1 MIVKRLRL
9 TNFLAHENREFT
21 FNQPIIV
28 ICGNNG
34 KGKSSIFQAI
44 TLALFKQQERG
55 NLDDLITYGKDWCE
69 VELEFVIGDD
79 NYLVRYEKKRSQTP
93 VHTLSKNNQV
103 ITETTTAT
111 VNYIKSLLNVDYDGL
126 VSSVFSPQG
135 KLGYIT
141 GLKPDARKEV
151 LSTFLGIGALLK
163 TSAKARDIR
172 YELTTK
178 KERVKGMLD
187 VTNAQLQG
195 IRKQLE
201 SPATGLEQKIC
212 QLTREYDEVVQQIE
226 RNAQSAA
233 TSQKL
238 VQIEKTIT
246 NTKSM
251 IDRLLAEMQ
260 TIQSL
265 NLQEL
270 ESSYNKLGQE
280 KSAIQKNKQ
289 EFIKSM
295 EEAYKNVLKIRTQVE
310 SIESS
315 IKRISQL
322 SQCPTCFRSITD
334 DDKKWLVMKM
344 TDNKSNLTAQL
355 EQWNSAYLEAQKKVT
370 ELDQKVGQLEKQLS
384 DISTLVNKA
393 RVEEN
398 YKKALQQLYTQYAEQ
413 KVQFDQLKQ
422 QVKDFDPVSYQ
433 VLLQKKVHI
442 QNDLESAKAKI
453 AARKV
458 NEETEKKLKDDLTRY
473 YNSLLYYTNEVNDYK
488 LIEDA
493 YSEQGI
499 ITHIIKKTVWK
510 IETLTNRILSL
521 LSPGLSVSLLVDQKH
536 LDVQVSTQKA
546 TILYEQCSG
555 GERSK
560 VDLALRLALA
570 ILMQNSRGGK
580 LQTLFIDEATANMDT
595 EGRQNF
601 IEVLKFLQ
609 SFFKRILIITH
620 QDDMKESFSRIEL

>member
-1 MIVKRLRL
+1 
-9 TNFLAHENREFT
+9 
-21 FNQPIIV
+21 
-28 ICGNNG
+28 
-34 KGKSSIFQAI
+34 
-44 TLALFKQQERG
+44 
-55 NLDDLITYGKDWCE
+55 
-69 VELEFVIGDD
+69 
-79 NYLVRYEKKRSQTP
+79 
-93 VHTLSKNNQV
+93 
-103 ITETTTAT
+103 
-111 VNYIKSLLNVDYDGL
+111 
-126 VSSVFSPQG
+126 
-135 KLGYIT
+135 
-141 GLKPDARKEV
+141 
-151 LSTFLGIGALLK
+151 
-163 TSAKARDIR
+163 
-172 YELTTK
+172 
-178 KERVKGMLD
+178 
-187 VTNAQLQG
+187 
-195 IRKQLE
+195 
-201 SPATGLEQKIC
+201 
-212 QLTREYDEVVQQIE
+212 
-226 RNAQSAA
+226 
-233 TSQKL
+233 
-238 VQIEKTIT
+238 
-246 NTKSM
+246 
-251 IDRLLAEMQ
+251 
-260 TIQSL
+260 
-265 NLQEL
+265 
-270 ESSYNKLGQE
+270 
-280 KSAIQKNKQ
+280 
-289 EFIKSM
+289 
-295 EEAYKNVLKIRTQVE
+295 
-310 SIESS
+310 
-315 IKRISQL
+315 
-322 SQCPTCFRSITD
+322 
-334 DDKKWLVMKM
+334 MKM